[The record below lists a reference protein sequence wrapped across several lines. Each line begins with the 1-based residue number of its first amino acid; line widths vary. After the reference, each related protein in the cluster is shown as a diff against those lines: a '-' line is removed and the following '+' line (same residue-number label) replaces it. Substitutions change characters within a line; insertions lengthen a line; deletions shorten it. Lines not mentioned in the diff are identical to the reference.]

1 MAGSASLTE
10 HLCPE
15 RDHCLA
21 RIGGPFDTAGMRPPT
36 CGHNSVCARGYRTGA
51 LVAALLL
58 VLAASCTSE
67 PERRDLPDVDIDV
80 PADPTTDAPSAGPT
94 PTVASEVAGL
104 PGRLAILNAAGDLV
118 TIDPDGSD
126 ELVLDRVEA
135 GRSQVRQPTWSPD
148 GRRVGWV
155 HLEITEAGALSAA
168 VATSTDDGTRPT
180 EARTAVVPFYL
191 SWDPTSS
198 RIAYLGSPSE
208 DGIELGILEIAGR
221 SAGTP
226 LDTGQPFYLSWGPN
240 GDQLLVHVGQDRLER
255 LGLDGSLATIAE
267 RPGTFSAPVWTADGR
282 TFVYA
287 SIDAGDQRLVVRRAE
302 AGRERTLVPYDGL
315 IAFVVSPDGER
326 IAFQVLEPER
336 TLPLSV
342 IDLGTGETVEITDHA
357 VASFFWSPDGE
368 RLLFLDPDPGTE
380 QLWYRWGVWDGT
392 SSFVTPRF
400 VPSPRMAGEYLQF
413 FEQYAQSMSL
423 WSPDSRAFAY
433 PGTNEDGEEGI
444 WIQSARPDRAAVLVA
459 DGDVV
464 AWSPA

>member
-1 MAGSASLTE
+1 MRSTCAHDGL
-10 HLCPE
+10 
-15 RDHCLA
+15 RA
-21 RIGGPFDTAGMRPPT
+21 RACQTGP
-36 CGHNSVCARGYRTGA
+36 
-51 LVAALLL
+51 LVAALVL

-80 PADPTTDAPSAGPT
+80 SAGPTTDAPSAGPT
-94 PTVASEVAGL
+94 PTAASEVAGL

-118 TIDPDGSD
+118 TMDPDGSH

-148 GRRVGWV
+148 GRSVAWV
-155 HLEITEAGALSAA
+155 HVEITEAGALSAA
-168 VATSTDDGTRPT
+168 VATSRGDGTRPT

-208 DGIELGILEIAGR
+208 DDIELGILEVAGR

-226 LDTGQPFYLSWGPN
+226 LDTGRPFYLSWGPD
-240 GDQLLVHVGQDRLER
+240 GDQLFVHVGEDRLER
-255 LGLDGSLATIAE
+255 LGLDGSLTTVAE

-287 SIDAGDQRLVVRRAE
+287 SIDAGDQRLVVRGAD

-326 IAFQVLEPER
+326 IAFQVLELER
-336 TLPLSV
+336 ALPLSV
-342 IDLGTGETVEITDHA
+342 IDVGTGETVEITGSA
-357 VASFFWSPDGE
+357 IASFFWSPDGE
-368 RLLFLDPDPGTE
+368 RLLYLDPGSPDGELP
-380 QLWYRWGVWDGT
+380 WFRWGVWDGT
-392 SSFVTPRF
+392 SSFLTPRF
-400 VPSPRMAGEYLQF
+400 VPSELIAVGYLQF

-423 WSPDSRAFAY
+423 WSPNSRAFAY
-433 PGTNEDGEEGI
+433 PGMNEDGEEGI
-444 WIQSARPDRAAVLVA
+444 WIQSALPDRAAVLVA
-459 DGDVV
+459 DGDFV

>member
-1 MAGSASLTE
+1 MA
-10 HLCPE
+10 
-15 RDHCLA
+15 
-21 RIGGPFDTAGMRPPT
+21 
-36 CGHNSVCARGYRTGA
+36 A
-51 LVAALLL
+51 LVL

-208 DGIELGILEIAGR
+208 DEIELGILEIAGR

-342 IDLGTGETVEITDHA
+342 IDVRTGEPVEITDQA

-380 QLWYRWGVWDGT
+380 QPWYRWGVWDGT

>member
-1 MAGSASLTE
+1 MRSPTRAHNRL
-10 HLCPE
+10 
-15 RDHCLA
+15 RA
-21 RIGGPFDTAGMRPPT
+21 RAFRTAP
-36 CGHNSVCARGYRTGA
+36 
-51 LVAALLL
+51 LVAALVL

-80 PADPTTDAPSAGPT
+80 SADPTTDAPSAGPT
-94 PTVASEVAGL
+94 PTIASEVAGL

-118 TIDPDGSD
+118 TMDPDGSD
-126 ELVLDRVEA
+126 ELVLDEVEA

-148 GRRVGWV
+148 GRRVAWV
-155 HLEITEAGALSAA
+155 HVEITEAGALSAA
-168 VATSTDDGTRPT
+168 VATSTGDGTRPT

-208 DGIELGILEIAGR
+208 DEIELGILEIAGR

-226 LDTGQPFYLSWGPN
+226 LENGQPFYLSWGPN
-240 GDQLLVHVGQDRLER
+240 GDQLLVHVGEDRLER
-255 LGLDGSLATIAE
+255 LGLDGSLATVAE
-267 RPGTFSAPVWTADGR
+267 RPGSFSAPVWTPDGR

-287 SIDAGDQRLVVRRAE
+287 SIDTGDQRLVVRGARA
-302 AGRERTLVPYDGL
+302 GSERTLVPYEGL

-342 IDLGTGETVEITDHA
+342 IDIGTGETVEITDHA
-357 VASFFWSPDGE
+357 SASFFWSPDGE
-368 RLLFLDPDPGTE
+368 RLLFLDPDPDTE

-392 SSFVTPRF
+392 SSFLTPRF

-464 AWSPA
+464 AWSPV

>member
-1 MAGSASLTE
+1 MA
-10 HLCPE
+10 
-15 RDHCLA
+15 
-21 RIGGPFDTAGMRPPT
+21 
-36 CGHNSVCARGYRTGA
+36 A
-51 LVAALLL
+51 LVL

-67 PERRDLPDVDIDV
+67 PEQRDLPDVDIDV
-80 PADPTTDAPSAGPT
+80 SADPTIDAPSAGPM

-118 TIDPDGSD
+118 TMDPDGSD
-126 ELVLDRVEA
+126 ELVLDEVEA

-148 GRRVGWV
+148 GRSVGWV

-168 VATSTDDGTRPT
+168 VATSTSHGTRPT

-208 DGIELGILEIAGR
+208 TAIELGILELAGR

-226 LDTGQPFYLSWGPN
+226 LDTGQPFYISWGPD
-240 GDQLLVHVGQDRLER
+240 GDQLLVHVGEDRLER
-255 LGLDGSLATIAE
+255 LDLDGSLTTVAE

-287 SIDAGDQRLVVRRAE
+287 SIDAGDQRLVVRHAE
-302 AGRERTLVPYDGL
+302 AGMERTLVPYDGL

-326 IAFQVLEPER
+326 IAFQVLEPGR

-342 IDLGTGETVEITDHA
+342 IDVDTGETVEITGSA
-357 VASFFWSPDGE
+357 IASFFWSPDGE
-368 RLLFLDPDPGTE
+368 RLLYLDPESRDGE
-380 QLWYRWGVWDGT
+380 QLWFRWGVWDGT
-392 SSFVTPRF
+392 SSFLTPRF
-400 VPSPRMAGEYLQF
+400 VPSELIALGYLQF

-423 WSPDSRAFAY
+423 WSPDSSAFAY
-433 PGTNEDGEEGI
+433 PGMNEDGEEGI

-459 DGDVV
+459 DGDFV
-464 AWSPA
+464 AWSPV

>member
-1 MAGSASLTE
+1 
-10 HLCPE
+10 
-15 RDHCLA
+15 
-21 RIGGPFDTAGMRPPT
+21 
-36 CGHNSVCARGYRTGA
+36 
-51 LVAALLL
+51 VAVL
-58 VLAASCTSE
+58 VLVIAASCTSE
-67 PERRDLPDVDIDV
+67 PQRRDLPDVDVDV
-80 PADPTTDAPSAGPT
+80 SADPTTDAPSAGPT

-118 TIDPDGSD
+118 TMDPDGSD
-126 ELVLDRVEA
+126 ALILDEVEA

-148 GRRVGWV
+148 GRSVGWV

-168 VATSTDDGTRPT
+168 VATSTRSGTRPT

-208 DGIELGILEIAGR
+208 DAIELGILEIGGR
-221 SAGTP
+221 SAGAP
-226 LDTGQPFYLSWGPN
+226 LDTGRPFYLSWGPN
-240 GDQLLVHVGQDRLER
+240 GDQLLVHVGEDRLER
-255 LGLDGSLATIAE
+255 LDLDGSLTTVAE

-287 SIDAGDQRLVVRRAE
+287 SIDAGDQQLVVRGVD

-336 TLPLSV
+336 ALPLSV
-342 IDLGTGETVEITDHA
+342 IDVGTGGTVEITDHA
-357 VASFFWSPDGE
+357 IASFFWSPDGQ
-368 RLLFLDPDPGTE
+368 RLLYLDPGRRDGELP
-380 QLWYRWGVWDGT
+380 WFRWGLWDGT
-392 SSFVTPRF
+392 SSFLTPRF
-400 VPSPRMAGEYLQF
+400 VPSELIAVGYLQF

-433 PGTNEDGEEGI
+433 PGVNEDGEEGI
-444 WIQSARPDRAAVLVA
+444 WIQSARPDRAPVLVA
-459 DGDVV
+459 EGDFV
-464 AWSPA
+464 AWSPV